1 MLPLVRIGSFY
12 MENVNVI
19 ILVLNMSLG
28 AFLLHTY
35 MQNFVILD
43 HPFHDI
49 F

>member
-1 MLPLVRIGSFY
+1 MLALVRIGSCC
-12 MENVNVI
+12 MENINVI

-35 MQNFVILD
+35 MENFVILD
-43 HPFHDI
+43 HPFHNI

>member
-1 MLPLVRIGSFY
+1 MLALVRIGSFC
-12 MENVNVI
+12 MENISVI

-35 MQNFVILD
+35 MENFVILD
-43 HPFHDI
+43 HPFHNI